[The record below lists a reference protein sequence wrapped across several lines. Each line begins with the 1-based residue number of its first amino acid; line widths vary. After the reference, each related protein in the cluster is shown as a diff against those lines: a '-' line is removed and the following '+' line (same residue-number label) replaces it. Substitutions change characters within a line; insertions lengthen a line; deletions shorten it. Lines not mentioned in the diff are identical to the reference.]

1 MIDWTAIETVML
13 DMDGTLLDLR
23 FDNDFWH
30 HHVPARYA
38 LLHGLEL
45 EQAKSEVMPRYH
57 AAAGTLDWYCLD
69 YWSANLGLDIPALKR
84 ELAHEITL
92 RPLVPE
98 FIAAVRARGLDIR
111 LVTNAHPDAIDI
123 KMAAT
128 GLAPVFD
135 AIVCSHDLGA
145 PKEDRGF
152 WTEFQSRLPFHP
164 GRSLF
169 LDDSLP
175 VLRSA
180 RDYGL
185 GHLMGIYQPDSSQP
199 EKDVEDFPA
208 IRSFAE
214 IMPRPATQ
222 VYGSGEPG
230 PATQDPVSAR

>member
-1 MIDWTAIETVML
+1 MIDWTRIETVML

-30 HHVPARYA
+30 HHVPSRYA
-38 LLHGLEL
+38 LQHDLDLD
-45 EQAKSEVMPRYH
+45 QAKREVIPRYH

-69 YWSANLGLDIPALKR
+69 YWSETLGLDIPALKR
-84 ELAHEITL
+84 ELAHEISL

-98 FIAAVRARGLDIR
+98 FMAALKNRGLEIR
-111 LVTNAHPDAIDI
+111 LVTNAHPDAVEI

-128 GLAPVFD
+128 GLAPAFD

-145 PKEDRGF
+145 PKEHLEF
-152 WTEFQSRLPFHP
+152 WMEFQSRLPFDRD
-164 GRSLF
+164 RSLF

-180 RDYGL
+180 RAYGL
-185 GHLMGIYQPDSSQP
+185 GKLVAIYQPDSSAP
-199 EKDVEDFPA
+199 DKDVEDFPA

-214 IMPRPATQ
+214 IIP
-222 VYGSGEPG
+222 
-230 PATQDPVSAR
+230 